1 MTIPSWTPEKQ
12 YLFAR
17 MHRISLRFN
26 SFARVASYT
35 QNIGTRQPE
44 CLKSERPTFKKKS
57 LDRLMNPECRIFQ
70 RSRSGEISIKQLG
83 RSFSRL
89 ELFDGYIDK
98 SEDDRGPALS
108 RLRSQCLE
116 HPASTSKLS
125 LLGCEKIQGQA
136 AGDLFCRLEQAIVD
150 DKSSRRQEFEE
161 AVRQWMEE
169 DNALDTKMSRC

>member
-35 QNIGTRQPE
+35 Q
-44 CLKSERPTFKKKS
+44 K
-57 LDRLMNPECRIFQ
+57 CRIFQ

-125 LLGCEKIQGQA
+125 LLGCENKKIQGQA